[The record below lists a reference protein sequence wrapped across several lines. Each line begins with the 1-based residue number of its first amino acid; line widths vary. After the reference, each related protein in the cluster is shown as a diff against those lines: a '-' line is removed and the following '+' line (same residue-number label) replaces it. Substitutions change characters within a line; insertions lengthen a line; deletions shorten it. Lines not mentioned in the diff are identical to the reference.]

1 MDKKAI
7 NKFAVE
13 ARREL
18 ITDISLRLRNL
29 GITESGIAAKEERS
43 TSQIEFYGPDVPP
56 VIGEDIKRRQALVNR
71 LTAMAKDKSLKD
83 AIKDLTEE
91 VAYTWFNRIIAIRFM
106 EVNGYLPSGVR
117 VLSSETHR
125 NEPDILRDAFDA
137 EDALGGYTPDERNLI
152 RKAQE
157 TELPKDMDSA
167 YAMLFTKQANALHKN
182 LPELFEKTDDFMQL
196 LFTPNYNQSVIK
208 NLVTM
213 ISEEDFDVSKEG
225 QVEIIGWLYQYY
237 NSEPHDQ
244 VVNINGGPVKTSD
257 IPAATQLF
265 TTDWVVRYMIDNSL
279 GKLYLEHYPNS
290 PIKDDLKYLLPGPI
304 ERTDKPLD
312 LADLKVLDDAMGS
325 GHILVYA
332 FDLLIK
338 MYDEQGYSNREA
350 AAMILAHNLYG
361 LEIDKRAYQ
370 LAYFALMMKARQY
383 NRRILRKPIQHHLNV
398 FENMQKIPE
407 DVFAELKGNSE
418 TIADIRD
425 LIQTFKEGKLLGSIM
440 HFEKNY
446 DLVAIRQAIDT
457 LPENT
462 GLDVFGIHQAKKAL
476 GQMVSIA
483 SVLQTK
489 FDVVATNPPYLNR
502 MNGDLKKFVKKYYK
516 PYSGDLFSVFIWKN
530 INMTKQNGYAA
541 FMTPFVWMFIKTYE
555 SLRRNIL
562 ENQQISSLI
571 QMEYS
576 AFEEA
581 TVPINTFVVRNSQS
595 HNFTGT
601 YLKLSDFKGGM
612 EIQRQYVK
620 KAIEDPSVS
629 YVYRTNQTNFEKI
642 PGSPV
647 AYWVPENVFEKFQ
660 NSPSISD
667 FLFAGVGIQTGNNLR
682 FLRRWYEVSFQNIK
696 FNACDAI
703 DFARTSKKWAPISKG
718 GPYRKWFGNLEYVIN
733 WENNGN
739 EIKQHLGASK
749 QKAIVPNEQFYF
761 HSGFT
766 WSDITSGKFSMR
778 LLLPGMLFESNALSA
793 FSKQKNISDRY
804 LMGFAN
810 STVGNYLLSI
820 LNPTI
825 HMKSGYFL
833 NLPVSRSA
841 QEPNITEKVRQNIV
855 LCHVDWNLDERS
867 WGFKWD
873 LLVSCIAEHNR
884 NWTVEAAFNQW
895 KREAED
901 RFNQLKSNEE
911 ELNRIFI
918 DLYGLQD
925 ELSPEEDDKEVSV
938 RKADLTRDIKAF
950 ISYFIG
956 CVFGRYSIDTPGLA
970 FAGGSWDS
978 TKYETFKPSA
988 DDFILLT
995 DEDYFGDSRDII
1007 NRFKEF
1013 LTTTFGE
1020 EHLAEN
1026 MKFIANAL
1034 GKRGSTPE
1042 EQIRSYIRDDFY
1054 QKDHLSTY
1062 QKRPI
1067 YWELNSGRNGGFVGL
1082 MYLHRYNTGTMA
1094 MIRTKYLHPLQ
1105 EAYKQRLEQLQNF
1118 AEKEKETRQK
1128 NAYKKQISK
1137 LTKQMT
1143 ELVKYDEQLQHVANL
1158 NIDLDLDDGV
1168 LVNHEKLQAGTK
1180 ILTPIK

>member
-398 FENMQKIPE
+398 FENMQEIPE

-703 DFARTSKKWAPISKG
+703 DFARASKKWAPISKG

-1054 QKDHLSTY
+1054 KKDHLSTY

>member
-1 MDKKAI
+1 M
-7 NKFAVE
+7 
-13 ARREL
+13 
-18 ITDISLRLRNL
+18 
-29 GITESGIAAKEERS
+29 
-43 TSQIEFYGPDVPP
+43 
-56 VIGEDIKRRQALVNR
+56 
-71 LTAMAKDKSLKD
+71 
-83 AIKDLTEE
+83 
-91 VAYTWFNRIIAIRFM
+91 
-106 EVNGYLPSGVR
+106 
-117 VLSSETHR
+117 
-125 NEPDILRDAFDA
+125 
-137 EDALGGYTPDERNLI
+137 
-152 RKAQE
+152 
-157 TELPKDMDSA
+157 
-167 YAMLFTKQANALHKN
+167 
-182 LPELFEKTDDFMQL
+182 
-196 LFTPNYNQSVIK
+196 
-208 NLVTM
+208 
-213 ISEEDFDVSKEG
+213 SKEG

-398 FENMQKIPE
+398 FENMQEIPE

-642 PGSPV
+642 PGSPI
-647 AYWVPENVFEKFQ
+647 AYWASKNLIIDFEKGV
-660 NSPSISD
+660 NLDTIVDPK
-667 FLFAGVGIQTGNNLR
+667 AGLTTGDNAL
-682 FLRRWYEVSFQNIK
+682 FLRQWFEVSSENIF
-696 FNACDAI
+696 FNAHSNEEATKSS
-703 DFARTSKKWAPISKG
+703 ARWFPYNKG
-718 GPYRKWFGNLEYVIN
+718 GSYRKWSGNYDFVVD
-733 WENNGN
+733 WKNNGVAIRN
-739 EIKQHLGASK
+739 FTRGTTQIKSR
-749 QKAIVPNEQFYF
+749 VMSSDTYF
-761 HSGFT
+761 HSAIT
-766 WSDITSGKFSMR
+766 WSLITSGGFSIR
-778 LLLPGMLFESNALSA
+778 YRRSGSIHDSAGKEAFGSESNLLLVLGLLN
-793 FSKQKNISDRY
+793 SKLGDYIFK
-804 LMGFAN
+804 L
-810 STVGNYLLSI
+810 

-825 HMKSGYFL
+825 NMQIGDFRNFPVLKINSQL
-833 NLPVSRSA
+833 N
-841 QEPNITEKVRQNIV
+841 ICGIIKQNIE
-855 LCHVDWNLDERS
+855 LSDLDWNVDETS
-867 WGFKWD
+867 WDF
-873 LLVSCIAEHNR
+873 LTNPLSASIAEHNR
-884 NWTVEAAFNQW
+884 ASPT
-895 KREAED
+895 
-901 RFNQLKSNEE
+901 KS
-911 ELNRIFI
+911 LHFKVIC
-918 DLYGLQD
+918 
-925 ELSPEEDDKEVSV
+925 DKYVP
-938 RKADLTRDIKAF
+938 TMQG
-950 ISYFIG
+950 G
-956 CVFGRYSIDTPGLA
+956 CV
-970 FAGGSWDS
+970 
-978 TKYETFKPSA
+978 
-988 DDFILLT
+988 
-995 DEDYFGDSRDII
+995 
-1007 NRFKEF
+1007 
-1013 LTTTFGE
+1013 
-1020 EHLAEN
+1020 
-1026 MKFIANAL
+1026 
-1034 GKRGSTPE
+1034 
-1042 EQIRSYIRDDFY
+1042 
-1054 QKDHLSTY
+1054 
-1062 QKRPI
+1062 
-1067 YWELNSGRNGGFVGL
+1067 NG
-1082 MYLHRYNTGTMA
+1082 
-1094 MIRTKYLHPLQ
+1094 
-1105 EAYKQRLEQLQNF
+1105 
-1118 AEKEKETRQK
+1118 
-1128 NAYKKQISK
+1128 
-1137 LTKQMT
+1137 
-1143 ELVKYDEQLQHVANL
+1143 
-1158 NIDLDLDDGV
+1158 
-1168 LVNHEKLQAGTK
+1168 
-1180 ILTPIK
+1180 

>member
-398 FENMQKIPE
+398 FENMQEIPE

-642 PGSPV
+642 PGSPI
-647 AYWVPENVFEKFQ
+647 AYWASKNLIIDFEKGV
-660 NSPSISD
+660 NLDTIVDPK
-667 FLFAGVGIQTGNNLR
+667 AGLTTGDNAL
-682 FLRRWYEVSFQNIK
+682 FLRQWFEVSSENIF
-696 FNACDAI
+696 FNAHSNEEATKSS
-703 DFARTSKKWAPISKG
+703 ARWFPYNKG
-718 GPYRKWFGNLEYVIN
+718 GSYRKWSGNYDFVVD
-733 WENNGN
+733 WKNNGVAIRN
-739 EIKQHLGASK
+739 FTRGTTQIKSR
-749 QKAIVPNEQFYF
+749 VMSSDTYF
-761 HSGFT
+761 HSAIT
-766 WSDITSGKFSMR
+766 WSLITSGGFSIR
-778 LLLPGMLFESNALSA
+778 YRRSGSIHDSAGKEAFGSESNLLLVLGLLN
-793 FSKQKNISDRY
+793 SKLGDYIFK
-804 LMGFAN
+804 L
-810 STVGNYLLSI
+810 

-825 HMKSGYFL
+825 NMQIGDFRNFPVLKINSQL
-833 NLPVSRSA
+833 N
-841 QEPNITEKVRQNIV
+841 ICGIIKQNIE
-855 LCHVDWNLDERS
+855 LSDLDWNVDETS
-867 WGFKWD
+867 WDF
-873 LLVSCIAEHNR
+873 LTNPLSASIAEHNR

-1054 QKDHLSTY
+1054 KKDHLSTY

>member
-1 MDKKAI
+1 MT
-7 NKFAVE
+7 V
-13 ARREL
+13 
-18 ITDISLRLRNL
+18 
-29 GITESGIAAKEERS
+29 
-43 TSQIEFYGPDVPP
+43 
-56 VIGEDIKRRQALVNR
+56 
-71 LTAMAKDKSLKD
+71 
-83 AIKDLTEE
+83 
-91 VAYTWFNRIIAIRFM
+91 
-106 EVNGYLPSGVR
+106 
-117 VLSSETHR
+117 
-125 NEPDILRDAFDA
+125 
-137 EDALGGYTPDERNLI
+137 
-152 RKAQE
+152 
-157 TELPKDMDSA
+157 
-167 YAMLFTKQANALHKN
+167 
-182 LPELFEKTDDFMQL
+182 L

-398 FENMQKIPE
+398 FENMQEIPE

-703 DFARTSKKWAPISKG
+703 DFARASKKWAPISKG

-884 NWTVEAAFNQW
+884 ASPT
-895 KREAED
+895 
-901 RFNQLKSNEE
+901 KS
-911 ELNRIFI
+911 LHFKVIC
-918 DLYGLQD
+918 
-925 ELSPEEDDKEVSV
+925 DKYVP
-938 RKADLTRDIKAF
+938 TMQG
-950 ISYFIG
+950 G
-956 CVFGRYSIDTPGLA
+956 CV
-970 FAGGSWDS
+970 
-978 TKYETFKPSA
+978 
-988 DDFILLT
+988 
-995 DEDYFGDSRDII
+995 
-1007 NRFKEF
+1007 
-1013 LTTTFGE
+1013 
-1020 EHLAEN
+1020 
-1026 MKFIANAL
+1026 
-1034 GKRGSTPE
+1034 
-1042 EQIRSYIRDDFY
+1042 
-1054 QKDHLSTY
+1054 
-1062 QKRPI
+1062 
-1067 YWELNSGRNGGFVGL
+1067 NG
-1082 MYLHRYNTGTMA
+1082 
-1094 MIRTKYLHPLQ
+1094 
-1105 EAYKQRLEQLQNF
+1105 
-1118 AEKEKETRQK
+1118 
-1128 NAYKKQISK
+1128 
-1137 LTKQMT
+1137 
-1143 ELVKYDEQLQHVANL
+1143 
-1158 NIDLDLDDGV
+1158 
-1168 LVNHEKLQAGTK
+1168 
-1180 ILTPIK
+1180 